1 MNYVEV
7 FQERVVYDDMRQSL
21 EHHLTMHTHLQLYSF
36 AHMHV
41 YNKKIIDAAC
51 GTCFGSMIYSTAASS
66 IICVDNSKKAIDH
79 GKKLPMFCPTIY
91 LVRDLNKQ
99 VLPEADACVSV
110 ETIEHLNSDGFFLK
124 NLNVK
129 ELIFAVPIKM
139 PGGFHKISFN
149 SPEEWLEYISSNGW
163 AIEYAYVSEESIPV
177 GTTDVTE
184 ILQGKNLMGVAKRY
198 ETKRK
203 D

>member
-1 MNYVEV
+1 
-7 FQERVVYDDMRQSL
+7 
-21 EHHLTMHTHLQLYSF
+21 
-36 AHMHV
+36 
-41 YNKKIIDAAC
+41 
-51 GTCFGSMIYSTAASS
+51 MIYSTAASS

-139 PGGFHKISFN
+139 SGGFHKISFD